1 MNGHPVNE
9 ALGGAQAKTG
19 LCAIPLNRGMGRS
32 KTMSSESFETKVR
45 SPHNAAG
52 GPNYLYQDVGS
63 GLGGD
68 VVGYGPGN
76 GGESGTPAGTY

>member
-1 MNGHPVNE
+1 MTGHPVNE
-9 ALGGAQAKTG
+9 GIGAAQAKTG
-19 LCAIPLNRGMGRS
+19 ERAWPLNRGIGRS
-32 KTMSSESFETKVR
+32 TTMEAFTTKTR

-52 GPNYLYQDVGS
+52 GPNYLYKDVETGE
-63 GLGGD
+63 GGD

>member
-1 MNGHPVNE
+1 MTGHPTNE
-9 ALGGAQAKTG
+9 GIGAAQAKTG
-19 LCAIPLNRGMGRS
+19 QRGVPLNRGEGRS
-32 KTMSSESFETKVR
+32 ATMEAFTTKTR

-52 GPNYLYQDVGS
+52 GPNYLYKEVET

>member
-9 ALGGAQAKTG
+9 GLGAAQAKTG
-19 LCAIPLNRGMGRS
+19 QCALPLNRGQGLNATEEAWGS
-32 KTMSSESFETKVR
+32 KVR
-45 SPHNAAG
+45 SPYNAAG
-52 GPNYLYQDVGS
+52 GPNYKYQDAGS

-68 VVGYGPGN
+68 VIGYGPGN